1 MKLLQKFLTLFI
13 LFLQFFSVGIALA
26 NTSGNAQFLN
36 LDLNADSINDR
47 INFGPFT
54 SSTAVVT
61 VTDTDV
67 TGNAWGESVG
77 WINFGPFTSSTA
89 GVKNMCDIDGNG
101 LLSGYAFGENAGWIN
116 FGPFTSS
123 TAPTVKIDVADGGK
137 FKGTTSGTGYAWSEN
152 YGWIKFDCSDSN
164 SCVTTTWA
172 GCTTP
177 EPMCI
182 NRPTTTQVNWIAQS
196 SNNYVDGSGNCLSDT
211 STTGSQTAVCTLNAN
226 NVIVGP
232 GQGIRLN
239 WTTNITTGNYTLAT
253 VAGQVIGNPDITN
266 TLDVSPITGT
276 TTFNA
281 YFSGN
286 FLTGIAGCSTVVY
299 YDHCPLVDGLQLYGT
314 NCNQTEIPI
323 CNAPNSAY
331 THAQWLAINSL
342 NYITAGG
349 SCNTR
354 PTDPVY
360 CVNQA
365 GFTPQAWEQSSVN
378 RYYEQI
384 NGNYFCYQDRENTQ
398 YCPNITP
405 QITVRDW
412 EAQDP
417 MFYYQNVATG
427 NCEKYSEEKF
437 CYNLHPDGLNN
448 IPDNY
453 ESDETGRTCWLNE
466 VVTPPVLSI
475 GKTDLGWLPPAI
487 AIIGLLGT
495 IPGFATRLLN
505 LILAIPFYRR
515 KRPWGVVY
523 DSMTKETLD
532 PVYVSV
538 FDADTQQLVDTRIT
552 DINGRYGFL
561 LPKGNYYMKAQKTN
575 YEFPS
580 KLLPQKN
587 SDGVYDNLYFGE
599 VFSVTDDSKSA
610 VITLNIPMDRL
621 ATDWN
626 QEEKKRM
633 GIFRAITKNT
643 KLWSTIS
650 LVLFVLG
657 FIFSAFVLT
666 LDQSTWNVVVFI
678 LYVIFALLQITG
690 NGAVTSGVV
699 KDAQGNILAH
709 AVVRVW
715 NANLGTEISKRVT
728 DENGQYYILVAKGDY
743 YITIDAPKPGSP
755 GEYERVFTSGTIRAA
770 QGVINEDFAIGK

>member
-1 MKLLQKFLTLFI
+1 MKILRYFFAVMVVMANLLPLVTVF
-13 LFLQFFSVGIALA
+13 A
-26 NTSGNAQFLN
+26 NTSGLAQFTDI
-36 LDLNADSINDR
+36 DLGGQLTPGVPDGVNDR
-47 INFGPFT
+47 INFGPLSNAT
-54 SSTAVVT
+54 IT
-61 VTDTDV
+61 VTDTQI
-67 TGNAWGESVG
+67 TGNAWGETVG
-77 WINFGPFTSSTA
+77 WINMQPTTA
-89 GVKNMCDIDGNG
+89 GVKNTCDGE
-101 LLSGYAFGENAGWIN
+101 LSGNAWGENTGWIN
-116 FGPFTSS
+116 FS
-123 TAPTVKIDVADGGK
+123 PTYGGVTIDTNTGE
-137 FKGTTSGTGYAWSEN
+137 FSGHAWSQN
-152 YGWIKFDCSDSN
+152 YGWIKFDCSDTN

-172 GCTTP
+172 GCPIDVCPNLPGDQTVVP
-177 EPMCI
+177 PDYELVGGQCVKKEPPC
-182 NRPTTTQVNWIAQS
+182 T
-196 SNNYVDGSGNCLSDT
+196 DCG
-211 STTGSQTAVCTLNAN
+211 TGSQSAVCTLNTN

-232 GQGIRLN
+232 GQGIKLN

-286 FLTGIAGCSTVVY
+286 FVTGVAACNTTVY

-314 NCNQTEIPI
+314 NCNQTEIPV

-331 THAQWLAINSL
+331 THAQWLAVNSL

-354 PTDPVY
+354 PTELVY

-365 GFTPQAWEQSSVN
+365 GFTPQVWEQSSVN

-384 NGNYFCYQDRENTQ
+384 NGNYFCYQDRDPENPQ

-405 QITVRDW
+405 QITVHDW

-448 IPDNY
+448 IPENY

-466 VVTPPVLSI
+466 VTTPPVLSI
-475 GKTDLGWLPPAI
+475 GKNDLGWLPPVI

-538 FDADTQQLVDTRIT
+538 FDADTHQLVDTRIT

-709 AVVRVW
+709 AVIRVW

-743 YITIDAPKPGSP
+743 YITIDTPKSDSP
-755 GEYERVFTSGTIRAA
+755 GEYERVFTSGTIRVA
-770 QGVINEDFAIGK
+770 QGVINEDFTIGK